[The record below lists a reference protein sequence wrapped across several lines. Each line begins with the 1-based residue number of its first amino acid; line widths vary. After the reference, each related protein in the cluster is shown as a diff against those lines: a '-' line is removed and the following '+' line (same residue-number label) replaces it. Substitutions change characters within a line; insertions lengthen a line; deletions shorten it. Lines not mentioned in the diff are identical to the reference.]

1 MRLPKIQLAALLF
14 ICAPLV
20 SPAQVRI
27 TEFMASNTQT
37 LYDEDGDPSDWI
49 EIQNTSTTNVSLLNW
64 ALSDSAGDPTKW
76 LFPAT
81 NLASGNFMVV
91 FASGKDRRVPGAP
104 LHTNFKLD
112 AAGEY
117 LGLTAPNG
125 TIATQ
130 LSPQYPQQY
139 PDVSYG
145 IEMQVSTIT
154 LVASN
159 ATLLYRIPTNAVD
172 DATWAQ
178 PGFNDTSSRAGTNG
192 IGYETGLYDP
202 QEESFFLKM
211 LDTQPVAYWRLNETN
226 GPAAVNSGTEGVED
240 QAGYMGDIVLANAGP
255 RPPQFGYFETNNYA
269 SYFNGT
275 NSYVNGLYQLLDDL
289 PAFTIAGWIKPMAT
303 PGGRTGLFGQNDT
316 VEFGFID
323 ATTLNVWTPY
333 GSTSYS
339 WPYPLNQWHYVAAVG
354 GNGTLALFVDGQQ
367 VASSAANPA
376 TFGNSEFDFN
386 IGGGGVWDPTGNYFT
401 GQIDEVAVWY
411 RALAANELAAL
422 VATNAEKLDY
432 TTNIATD
439 VKPQMYGSNATA
451 YVRIPFNV
459 TDPSSFAGLKLLVR
473 FDDGFAAYLN
483 GQLIASSNA
492 PAVLAWNST
501 ATQRHLDVDAVKWTQ
516 FDVGKALPYLQAG
529 GNVLA
534 IQGLNIAATNTDFF
548 LQAQLVAESIA
559 DTGATWRFFTQATPG
574 GPNGLSAADWGPIL
588 TGAGHTPTV
597 MHSTNSLIVTSLVA
611 EAFSPITNVT
621 LHYRVMFNAEATAPM
636 NDAGTNADAAAGDGV
651 WTGVIPAGVAA
662 PGQLL
667 RYYVTA
673 TDAAGNTSRWPIFP
687 DAAASEQYLGTVV
700 ADPTILTL
708 LPVLGLF
715 VENVAAGDTRTGTP
729 ATMFYLGELYD
740 NLLIRLHGQTS
751 AGWPK
756 KSYNI
761 SFPNDHQL
769 LYQPGAS
776 REKNIRLLSNYGDK
790 MRMHTTLTYEAVAM
804 SGAYGHF
811 SFPVRVQRNGTF
823 FGIEDMVEDG
833 DDYFLSRLGLD
844 PNGALYKMYNE
855 LSSASGNE
863 KKTRKWEGTD
873 DLTAFITN
881 LDEGIAQATRV
892 TYAWDNLD
900 LPQVAGYFATMALT
914 SNQDLGHKNYY
925 LFHDNDGTG
934 EWAILPWDVDLSW
947 GRNWVDS
954 LGYFSDILYQTN
966 VLNFYDPVQQG
977 KLSNRLF
984 DLFFS
989 TPAFRQMYLR
999 RLRTLMDT
1007 ILMPSGTPSN
1017 QLVLEPIIR
1026 HAEDLMQ
1033 PTNIAPSDAM
1043 LDFAAWGPPWGNTN
1057 LSILRTEAERTIS
1070 THLAGRRSF
1079 LYNSPN
1085 ATLNGDRIPNAQP
1098 ANAVVY
1104 FATWDY
1110 SPLSGNLNE
1119 QYVELR
1125 NTNSYAVDV
1134 SNWQVTGAIGY
1145 EFRGGTVIPAG
1156 GSLYL
1161 SPNVSAFRTRTN
1173 GPSAGQNLYVQGP
1186 SADYLSP
1193 RGNSPLILRNSAGS
1207 TVSSNSYAS
1216 DSAQQF
1222 LAGNL
1227 AVLRVGDGAE
1237 SLSSHGT
1244 SVFLD
1249 QFSTNGTFLNSVAVP
1264 DNATNA
1270 LIISG
1275 SASSEGG
1282 LSRSADGRLLLFAGY
1297 HIALTNS
1304 TSSLASSSS
1313 KSVPRVLG
1321 ALDLAGAFAL
1331 VGVTTNQYSKNNIR
1345 SGTSDG
1351 RGNYWGAGANSG
1363 TFYFGNAAPATVQTN
1378 VDNTRVIQQF
1388 GINLYFSTSSGTPGV
1403 RRFGGTPTVSDSS
1416 PSLVLTPGTNGS
1428 PFGFSFS
1435 PDLTTAY
1442 VADDTLA
1449 GLGGVQRW
1457 DFSGGNWALSYV
1469 FTGLTNA
1476 GARGLVVDFSGAHPV
1491 LYATTAE
1498 SATNRL
1504 VTLVDAGP
1512 ASSVITLVTAG
1523 PNQLYRG
1530 VAFTPDADI
1539 VPHIFN
1545 AARAADSFR
1554 LSWTALIGRSY
1565 TLESADNLTSP
1576 NWLPVT
1582 NLVTT
1587 GPVAYAIDTAPAS
1600 AARFYRVSLIP

>member
-1 MRLPKIQLAALLF
+1 MRLAQFQLAVLLF
-14 ICAPLV
+14 ASATLAA
-20 SPAQVRI
+20 PAQVRI

-37 LYDEDGDPSDWI
+37 LYDEDGDTSDWI
-49 EIQNTSTTNVSLLNW
+49 EIQNTSGASVNLLNW
-64 ALSDSAGDPTKW
+64 ALSDSAGNPTEW

-81 NLASGNFMVV
+81 NLASGSFMVV
-91 FASGKDRRVPGAP
+91 FASGKNRRVPGAP

-112 AAGEY
+112 ASGEY
-117 LGLTAPNG
+117 LSLTDPNG
-125 TIATQ
+125 TIATEF
-130 LSPQYPQQY
+130 SPQFPPQF

-145 IEMQVSTIT
+145 IEMLISNTT
-154 LVASN
+154 LIASN
-159 ATLLYRIPTNAVD
+159 ASIVYCIPADAAD
-172 DATWAQ
+172 DATWTL
-178 PGFNDTSSRAGTNG
+178 PGFAATSWRTGTNG

-202 QEESFFLKM
+202 EEESFYLKM

-226 GPAAVNSGTEGVED
+226 GPAAVNSGSEGVED
-240 QAGYMGDIVLANAGP
+240 QAGYMGNIVLADAGP

-269 SYFNGT
+269 PYFNGT
-275 NSYVNGLYQLLDDL
+275 DAYVNGPYQLLDDL

-303 PGGRTGLFGQNDT
+303 PGNRTGLFGQNDT
-316 VEFGFID
+316 IEFGFID
-323 ATTLNVWTPY
+323 PTTLNVWTVY
-333 GSTSYS
+333 GQTSYS

-376 TFGNSEFDFN
+376 TFGDSEFDFN

-411 RALAANELAAL
+411 RALATNELAAL
-422 VATNAEKLDY
+422 VATNAEKVNY
-432 TTNIATD
+432 TPYIATD
-439 VKPQMYGSNATA
+439 VKSLMYGSNATA
-451 YVRIPFNV
+451 YVRIPFTV
-459 TDPSSFAGLKLLVR
+459 ADPSSFTGLMLQVR

-483 GQLIASSNA
+483 GHLVASSNA
-492 PAVLAWNST
+492 PAMLAWNSA
-501 ATQRHLDVDAVKWTQ
+501 ATQRHLDLDAVKWIP
-516 FDVGKALPYLQAG
+516 FNLDSALPYLQAG
-529 GNVLA
+529 ANVLA
-534 IQGLNIAATNTDFF
+534 IQGLNVAATNTDFL
-548 LQAQLVAESIA
+548 LQAQLVSQTIT
-559 DTGATWRFFTQATPG
+559 DTGTTWRYFTQATPG
-574 GPNGLSAADWGPIL
+574 GPNGLSSADWGPIL
-588 TGAGHTPTV
+588 TGAGHTSTV
-597 MHSTNSLIVTSLVA
+597 LFSNNSLMVTSLVA
-611 EAFSPITNVT
+611 QAFSPITNVT
-621 LHYRVMFNAEATAPM
+621 LHYRVMFDTEATAPM
-636 NDAGTNADAAAGDGV
+636 NDAGTNGDAAAGDGV
-651 WTGVIPAGVAA
+651 WTGVIPAGVAL

-673 TDAAGNTSRWPIFP
+673 TDAAGNLSRWPIFP
-687 DAAASEQYLGTVV
+687 DALESQQYLGTVV
-700 ADPTILTL
+700 ADPTIQTL
-708 LPVLGLF
+708 LPVVYLF
-715 VENVAAGDTRTGTP
+715 VQNVAAGDTTTGTQGS
-729 ATMFYLGELYD
+729 MFYLGELYD
-740 NLLIRLHGQTS
+740 NLSISLHGQS
-751 AGWPK
+751 SIGWPK

-761 SFPNDHQL
+761 SLPKDHQL
-769 LYQPGAS
+769 LYQAGAS
-776 REKNIRLLSNYGDK
+776 REKHIRLLSNYGDK
-790 MRMHTTLTYEAVAM
+790 MRMHTTLTYEAVAL
-804 SGAYGHF
+804 GEAYGHF
-811 SFPVRVQRNGTF
+811 SFPVRVQRNGAF
-823 FGIEDMVEDG
+823 FGLEDMVEDG
-833 DDYFLSRLGLD
+833 DECFLSRLGLD
-844 PNGALYKMYNE
+844 PNDALYKMYNNM
-855 LSSASGNE
+855 SSASGNE

-873 DLTAFITN
+873 DLTAFIN
-881 LDEGIAQATRV
+881 SLDESIPQATRV

-954 LGYFSDILYQTN
+954 IGYFSDILYQTN
-966 VLNFYDPVQQG
+966 VLNFYDLVLQSKP
-977 KLSNRLF
+977 SNRLF

-989 TPAFRQMYLR
+989 TPEFRQMYLR

-1007 ILMPSGTPSN
+1007 ILMPTGTPSN

-1026 HAEDLMQ
+1026 RAEDLMQ
-1033 PTNIAPSDAM
+1033 PTNITPSDAI
-1043 LDFAAWGPPWGNTN
+1043 LDFAAWGPTWGNTN

-1070 THLAGRRSF
+1070 VHLAGRRSF
-1079 LYNSPN
+1079 LYTSTN
-1085 ATLNGDRIPNAQP
+1085 ATLNGDPIPGAQP
-1098 ANAVVY
+1098 ANATVD
-1104 FATWDY
+1104 FASWDY

-1134 SNWQVTGAIGY
+1134 SDWQVTGAIGY
-1145 EFRGGTVIPAG
+1145 KFRGGTVIPAG
-1156 GSLYL
+1156 ESLYL
-1161 SPNVSAFRTRTN
+1161 SPSVNAFRARTN

-1186 SADYLSP
+1186 SGGYLSP
-1193 RGNSPLILRNSAGS
+1193 RGNSPLILRNGAGS
-1207 TVSSNSYAS
+1207 IVSSNSYTA

-1237 SLSSHGT
+1237 SLSSHGN

-1249 QFSTNGTFLNSVAVP
+1249 QFSTNGTFLSSVAVP

-1275 SASSEGG
+1275 SATSEGG
-1282 LSRSADGRLLLFAGY
+1282 LTRSADGRLLLLAGY
-1297 HIALTNS
+1297 HITLTNS

-1313 KSVPRVLG
+1313 KNVPRALG
-1321 ALDLAGAFAL
+1321 ALDLAGTFSL

-1363 TFYFGNAAPATVQTN
+1363 TFYFGDAAPATVQTN
-1378 VDNTRVIQQF
+1378 VDNTRVIQQL
-1388 GINLYFSTSSGTPGV
+1388 GVNLYFSTSSGTPGV
-1403 RRFGGTPTVSDSS
+1403 WRLSGTPTVSDGP
-1416 PSLVLTPGTNGS
+1416 PSLVLAPGTNGS
-1428 PFGFSFS
+1428 PFGFAFS

-1449 GLGGVQRW
+1449 GKGGVQRW
-1457 DFSGGNWALSYV
+1457 DLRGGNWALSYV
-1469 FTGLTNA
+1469 FAGLTNA
-1476 GARGLVVDFSGAHPV
+1476 GARGLAVDFSGTRPV

-1512 ASSVITLVTAG
+1512 ASPVITLVTAG

-1530 VAFTPDADI
+1530 VAFTPDANI
-1539 VPHIFN
+1539 APYVLN
-1545 AARAADSFR
+1545 AAPATNGFR

-1565 TLESADNLTSP
+1565 TLESADSLSSP

-1600 AARFYRVSLIP
+1600 AARFYRVSLNP

>member
-1 MRLPKIQLAALLF
+1 MRLPQIQLAALLF
-14 ICAPLV
+14 ICALLAA
-20 SPAQVRI
+20 PAQVRI
-27 TEFMASNTQT
+27 TEFMASNTRT

-64 ALSDSAGDPTKW
+64 ALSDNEGDPTEW

-81 NLASGNFMVV
+81 NLASGGFMVV

-117 LGLTAPNG
+117 LSLTDPNG

-130 LSPQYPQQY
+130 FSPQFPPQF
-139 PDVSYG
+139 PDVSCG
-145 IEMQVSTIT
+145 IEMLISNTT
-154 LVASN
+154 LIASN
-159 ATLLYRIPTNAVD
+159 ASIIYCIPANAAD
-172 DATWAQ
+172 DATWTLPDFAA
-178 PGFNDTSSRAGTNG
+178 TSWRTATNG

-202 QEESFFLKM
+202 QEESFYLKM

-240 QAGYMGDIVLANAGP
+240 QAGYIGTFFLTNAGP

-269 SYFNGT
+269 PYFNGIDA
-275 NSYVNGLYQLLDDL
+275 YVNGPYQLLDDL
-289 PAFTIAGWIKPMAT
+289 PAFTIAGWIKPMAA
-303 PGGRTGLFGQNDT
+303 PGSRTGLFGQNDT
-316 VEFGFID
+316 IEFGFID
-323 ATTLNVWTPY
+323 ATTLNVWTVY

-354 GNGTLALFVDGQQ
+354 GNGTLALFVDGQL

-376 TFGNSEFDFN
+376 TFGDSEFDFN
-386 IGGGGVWDPTGNYFT
+386 IGGGGVWDPTGNYFA

-411 RALAANELAAL
+411 RALANNELAAL
-422 VATNAEKLDY
+422 VATNAEKVDY
-432 TTNIATD
+432 TSYIATD
-439 VKPQMYGSNATA
+439 VKSLMYGSNATA
-451 YVRIPFNV
+451 YVRIPFTV
-459 TDPSSFAGLKLLVR
+459 ADPSSFTGLKLQVR

-483 GQLIASSNA
+483 GHLIASSNA
-492 PAVLAWNST
+492 PAKLAWNSA
-501 ATQRHLDVDAVKWTQ
+501 ATQRHLDLDAVKWIP
-516 FDVGKALPYLQAG
+516 FDLDGGLPYLQAG
-529 GNVLA
+529 ANVLA
-534 IQGLNIAATNTDFF
+534 IQGLNVAATNTDFL
-548 LQAQLVAESIA
+548 LQAQLVAQTII
-559 DTGATWRFFTQATPG
+559 DTGTTWRYFTQATPG
-574 GPNGLSAADWGPIL
+574 GPNGLSPADWGPII
-588 TGAGHTPTV
+588 TGAGHTPAIV
-597 MHSTNSLIVTSLVA
+597 FSTNSLMVTSLVA
-611 EAFSPITNVT
+611 QAFSPITNVT
-621 LHYRVMFNAEATAPM
+621 LHYRVMFNAEVAVPM

-651 WTGVIPAGVAA
+651 WTGVIPAGVAS

-673 TDAAGNTSRWPIFP
+673 TDAAGNLSRWPIFS
-687 DAAASEQYLGTVV
+687 DALESQQCLGTVV
-700 ADPTILTL
+700 ADPTIQTL
-708 LPVLGLF
+708 LPVVYLF
-715 VENVAAGDTRTGTP
+715 VQNVAAGDTTTGTQGS
-729 ATMFYLGELYD
+729 MFYLGELYD
-740 NLLIRLHGQTS
+740 NLSISLHGQTS

-761 SFPNDHQL
+761 SLPKDHQL

-863 KKTRKWEGTD
+863 KKTREWEGTD

-977 KLSNRLF
+977 KPSNRLF

-1033 PTNIAPSDAM
+1033 PTNITLSDAI

-1085 ATLNGDRIPNAQP
+1085 ATLNGDRIPSAQP
-1098 ANAVVY
+1098 ADAGVY

-1134 SNWQVTGAIGY
+1134 SNWQVNGAVGY
-1145 EFRGGTVIPAG
+1145 KFRGGTVIPAG

-1161 SPNVSAFRTRTN
+1161 SPNVSAFRARTN

-1186 SADYLSP
+1186 SGGYLSP
-1193 RGNSPLILRNSAGS
+1193 RGNSPLILQNSSGS
-1207 TVSSNSYAS
+1207 VVSSNSYAAY
-1216 DSAQQF
+1216 SAQQF

-1237 SLSSHGT
+1237 SLGSHGN

-1249 QFSTNGTFLNSVAVP
+1249 QFSTNGSFLNSIAIP
-1264 DNATNA
+1264 ANATNA
-1270 LIISG
+1270 LIVSG

-1282 LSRSADGRLLLFAGY
+1282 LTRSADGRLLLLAGY

-1321 ALDLAGAFAL
+1321 ALDLAGTFAL

-1345 SGTSDG
+1345 SGASDG

-1363 TFYFGNAAPATVQTN
+1363 TFYFGDAAAATVQTN
-1378 VDNTRVIQQF
+1378 VDNTRLIQQL
-1388 GINLYFSTSSGTPGV
+1388 GVNLYFSTSSGTPGV
-1403 RRFGGTPTVSDSS
+1403 WRLSGTPTVPDS
-1416 PSLVLTPGTNGS
+1416 PLSLVLALGTNGS
-1428 PFGFSFS
+1428 PFGFAFS
-1435 PDLTTAY
+1435 PDSTTAY

-1449 GLGGVQRW
+1449 GQGGLQRW
-1457 DFSGGNWALSYV
+1457 DLSGGSWALSYV
-1469 FTGLTNA
+1469 FAGLTNA
-1476 GARGLVVDFSGAHPV
+1476 GARGLAVDFSGARPV

-1498 SATNRL
+1498 STTNRL

-1512 ASSVITLVTAG
+1512 ASPVITLVTAG

-1530 VAFTPDADI
+1530 LAFTPDADI

-1545 AARAADSFR
+1545 AAWAADSFR

-1587 GPVAYAIDTAPAS
+1587 GPVAYVIDTAPAS
-1600 AARFYRVSLIP
+1600 AARFYRVSLKP